1 MTQQAIQTVEPGQN
15 VVAMSESATVLN
27 IIQQAAMNPSV
38 DMDKMERL
46 MQMHERLQARQAEVL
61 FSQALAEMQMELP
74 VIAERG
80 SIKTKGGGVQST
92 YALWEDINEQI
103 KPILAKHGFSLSFRT
118 STEAGVTVT
127 GVLQHRAG
135 HKESTGITLPADM
148 SGSKNSVQAIAS
160 SVSYGKRYTAGA
172 LLNLTS
178 CGEDDDAQTAARP
191 RGPITPTSGAW
202 DEQSP
207 EQQDFLMTVARDV
220 IQLLGDG
227 GEVDALTAAK
237 HLEAQRLDSE
247 EKVAIWTRFDSKQ
260 RRALKK
266 AFEQAKVG
274 F

>member
-1 MTQQAIQTVEPGQN
+1 MTQALQASEKTTN
-15 VVAMSESATVLN
+15 VVGMSESATVLS
-27 IIQQAAMNPSV
+27 IIQQAAMNPNV

-46 MQMHERLQARQAEVL
+46 MEMHERLQSRQAEVQ
-61 FSQALAEMQMELP
+61 FSQALAEMQIELP

-80 SIKTKGGGVQST
+80 EIKNKGGGVQST

-103 KPILAKHGFSLSFRT
+103 KPILARHGFSLSFRT

-127 GVLQHRAG
+127 GVLMHRAG
-135 HKESTGITLPADM
+135 HKETTAITLPADV

-178 CGEDDDAQTAARP
+178 CGEDDDAQSAARK

-202 DEQSP
+202 EEQSP
-207 EQQDFLMTVARDV
+207 DEQEFLLKIAGDV
-220 IQLLGDG
+220 K
-227 GEVDALTAAK
+227 ALMREGAMDDLVTAYA
-237 HLEAQRLDSE
+237 HLEAQGLDSD

-260 RRALKK
+260 RAALKK
-266 AFEQAKVG
+266 AAEELKNRK
-274 F
+274 